1 MSEQVNARGT
11 LDEWVDAVRIAFD
24 IEHEV
29 DRNRI
34 LDLAREVA
42 HNVARPAAP
51 LTAYLL
57 GLVVGAGG
65 DLDDAAARI
74 IELAQGWGGEDRASQ
89 AETEL

>member
-57 GLVVGAGG
+57 GLAQGAGTAPPDAVDRLRTMAG
-65 DLDDAAARI
+65 NWGTATKETMDDR
-74 IELAQGWGGEDRASQ
+74 
-89 AETEL
+89 